1 MGHVF
6 PFPYRQADV
15 SSFEAVSNLK
25 REVSSKLGPVD
36 ILVNNAG
43 VLPLMSLRE
52 GTPDDLKKVIEINL
66 LSHLWVGTRCGRVF

>member
-1 MGHVF
+1 M
-6 PFPYRQADV
+6 QADV
-15 SSFEAVSNLK
+15 SSYEAVSAMK
-25 REVSSKLGPVD
+25 GEVNAKLGPVD

-66 LSHLWVGTRCGRVF
+66 LSHLWVSS